1 MTIAIIGLGYV
12 GIQLATAFG
21 RSRRT
26 VGFDVDRAKLDQYR
40 AGVDPSGELTAQA
53 LSRAS
58 ELFLT
63 SNPDDLIGAKF
74 MIIAVPTPVDSANQP
89 DFGPLIKASEMVGS
103 ALRKGATVIYESTV
117 YPGATEE
124 VCIPILEKTSGMKWK
139 RDFHIGY
146 SPERINPG
154 DPEHGLA
161 QITKIVSADD
171 DETLDQL
178 AVLYASIVEA
188 GVHRV
193 SSIRVAEAAKVIE
206 NTQRDL
212 NIALVN
218 ELAMIFD
225 RLDIDSNEVFKA
237 AETKW
242 NFHRFRPGLV
252 GGHCIGVDP
261 YYLTHKAQSIGYDSR
276 VILAGRRIND
286 EMAEYVAEKTMTELR
301 NAGVA
306 LSGAVVTVLGV
317 AFKENCADTRNSQ
330 VFKLIAALESNGIN
344 VQVVDPLV
352 NLVEVEQQHHI
363 DLQSLGDIK
372 AADGLVVAVAH
383 EVFLQNPTTLVQ
395 QLLKPSGVLI
405 DIKSAFTSAVI
416 SDDSQRYWSL

>member
-26 VGFDVDRAKLDQYR
+26 VGFDLDRAKLDQYR

-58 ELFLT
+58 ELVLT

-74 MIIAVPTPVDSANQP
+74 MIIAVPTPVDSANKP

-124 VCIPILEKTSGMKWK
+124 VCLPILEKTSGMKWK

-161 QITKIVSADD
+161 HITKIVSADD
-171 DETLDQL
+171 DDTLDQL
-178 AVLYASIVEA
+178 AVLYGSIVEA

-225 RLDIDSNEVFKA
+225 RLGIDSNEVFKA

-286 EMAEYVAEKTMTELR
+286 EMAEYVAEKTMTELL
-301 NAGVA
+301 NAGVT

-317 AFKENCADTRNSQ
+317 AFKENIADTRNSQ
-330 VFKLIAALESNGIN
+330 VFKLIATLESNGIS

-352 NLVEVEQQHHI
+352 NSVEVEQQHHI
-363 DLQSLGDIK
+363 GLQSLRDIK
-372 AADGLVVAVAH
+372 AADGLILAVAH
-383 EVFLQNPTTLVQ
+383 GMFLQNPRTLVK
-395 QLLKPSGVLI
+395 QLLKPRGVLI
-405 DIKSAFTSAVI
+405 DIKSAFTSTVL
-416 SDDSQRYWSL
+416 SDNAQRYWSL

>member
-26 VGFDVDRAKLDQYR
+26 VGFDVDRVKLDQYR

-89 DFGPLIKASEMVGS
+89 DFGSLIKASEMVGS

-124 VCIPILEKTSGMKWK
+124 VCLPILEKTSGMKWK

-178 AVLYASIVEA
+178 ALLYASIVEA

-301 NAGVA
+301 NAGMA

-317 AFKENCADTRNSQ
+317 TFKENCADTRNSQ

-363 DLQSLGDIK
+363 DLQSLGGIK
-372 AADGLVVAVAH
+372 VADGLVVAVAH
-383 EVFLQNPTTLVQ
+383 EVFLQNPTTLVK
-395 QLLKPSGVLI
+395 QLLKPIGVLI
-405 DIKSAFTSAVI
+405 DIKSAFTSTVI
-416 SDDSQRYWSL
+416 SDDNQRYWSL

>member
-1 MTIAIIGLGYV
+1 
-12 GIQLATAFG
+12 
-21 RSRRT
+21 
-26 VGFDVDRAKLDQYR
+26 
-40 AGVDPSGELTAQA
+40 
-53 LSRAS
+53 
-58 ELFLT
+58 
-63 SNPDDLIGAKF
+63 
-74 MIIAVPTPVDSANQP
+74 
-89 DFGPLIKASEMVGS
+89 MVGS

-117 YPGATEE
+117 YPGATED
-124 VCIPILEKTSGMKWK
+124 VCLPILEKTSGMKWK

-161 QITKIVSADD
+161 DITKIVSADD
-171 DETLDQL
+171 DDTLDQL
-178 AVLYASIVEA
+178 AVLYGSIVEA

-225 RLDIDSNEVFKA
+225 RLGIDSNEVFKA

-306 LSGAVVTVLGV
+306 LSAAVVTVLGV
-317 AFKENCADTRNSQ
+317 TFKENCADTRNSQ
-330 VFKLIAALESNGIN
+330 VFKLIAALELNGIN

-352 NLVEVEQQHHI
+352 NSVEVEQQHHI
-363 DLQSLGDIK
+363 GLQSLRDIK
-372 AADGLVVAVAH
+372 AADGLILAVAH
-383 EVFLQNPTTLVQ
+383 GVFLQNPTTLVK
-395 QLLKPSGVLI
+395 QLLKPRGALV
-405 DIKSAFTSAVI
+405 DIKSAFTSEVV
-416 SDDSQRYWSL
+416 SDDAQRYWSL

>member
-26 VGFDVDRAKLDQYR
+26 VGFDVDRVKLDQYR

-53 LSRAS
+53 LRRAS

-63 SNPDDLIGAKF
+63 SNPDNLIGAKF
-74 MIIAVPTPVDSANQP
+74 MIIAVPTPVDSDNQP
-89 DFGPLIKASEMVGS
+89 DLGPLIKASEMVGS

-317 AFKENCADTRNSQ
+317 TFKENCADTRNSQ

-363 DLQSLGDIK
+363 DSQSLGGIK

>member
-26 VGFDVDRAKLDQYR
+26 VGFDLDRAKLDQYR

-58 ELFLT
+58 ELVLT

-74 MIIAVPTPVDSANQP
+74 MIIAVPTPVDSANKP

-124 VCIPILEKTSGMKWK
+124 ICLPILEKTSGMKWK

-161 QITKIVSADD
+161 HITKIVSADD
-171 DETLDQL
+171 DDTLDQL

-225 RLDIDSNEVFKA
+225 RLGIDSNEVFKA

-301 NAGVA
+301 NAGVT

-317 AFKENCADTRNSQ
+317 AFKENIADTRNSQ
-330 VFKLIAALESNGIN
+330 VFKLIATLESNGIH

-352 NLVEVEQQHHI
+352 NSVEVEQQHHI
-363 DLQSLGDIK
+363 GLQSLRDIK
-372 AADGLVVAVAH
+372 AADGLILAVAH
-383 EVFLQNPTTLVQ
+383 GMFLQNPRTLVK
-395 QLLKPSGVLI
+395 QLLKPRGVLI
-405 DIKSAFTSAVI
+405 DIKSAFTSTVV
-416 SDDSQRYWSL
+416 SDDAQRYWSL

>member
-1 MTIAIIGLGYV
+1 
-12 GIQLATAFG
+12 
-21 RSRRT
+21 
-26 VGFDVDRAKLDQYR
+26 
-40 AGVDPSGELTAQA
+40 
-53 LSRAS
+53 
-58 ELFLT
+58 
-63 SNPDDLIGAKF
+63 
-74 MIIAVPTPVDSANQP
+74 
-89 DFGPLIKASEMVGS
+89 
-103 ALRKGATVIYESTV
+103 
-117 YPGATEE
+117 
-124 VCIPILEKTSGMKWK
+124 
-139 RDFHIGY
+139 
-146 SPERINPG
+146 
-154 DPEHGLA
+154 LA
-161 QITKIVSADD
+161 QIIKIVSADD

-317 AFKENCADTRNSQ
+317 TFKENCADTRNSQ
-330 VFKLIAALESNGIN
+330 VFKLIATLESNGIN

-363 DLQSLGDIK
+363 DLQSLGGIK

>member
-1 MTIAIIGLGYV
+1 
-12 GIQLATAFG
+12 
-21 RSRRT
+21 
-26 VGFDVDRAKLDQYR
+26 
-40 AGVDPSGELTAQA
+40 
-53 LSRAS
+53 
-58 ELFLT
+58 
-63 SNPDDLIGAKF
+63 
-74 MIIAVPTPVDSANQP
+74 
-89 DFGPLIKASEMVGS
+89 
-103 ALRKGATVIYESTV
+103 
-117 YPGATEE
+117 
-124 VCIPILEKTSGMKWK
+124 MKWK

-161 QITKIVSADD
+161 HITKIVSADD
-171 DETLDQL
+171 DDTLDQL
-178 AVLYASIVEA
+178 AVLYASIVKA

-225 RLDIDSNEVFKA
+225 RLGIDSNEVFKA

-286 EMAEYVAEKTMTELR
+286 EMAEYVAEKTMTELL
-301 NAGVA
+301 NAGVT
-306 LSGAVVTVLGV
+306 LSGAVVIVLGV
-317 AFKENCADTRNSQ
+317 AFKENIADTRNSQ
-330 VFKLIAALESNGIN
+330 VFKLIAALELNGIN

-352 NLVEVEQQHHI
+352 NSVEVEQQHNI
-363 DLQSLGDIK
+363 GLQSLGDIK
-372 AADGLVVAVAH
+372 AADGLILAVAH
-383 EVFLQNPTTLVQ
+383 
-395 QLLKPSGVLI
+395 
-405 DIKSAFTSAVI
+405 
-416 SDDSQRYWSL
+416 

>member
-26 VGFDVDRAKLDQYR
+26 VGFDLDRAKLDQYR

-58 ELFLT
+58 ELVLT

-74 MIIAVPTPVDSANQP
+74 MIIAVPTPVDSANKP

-124 VCIPILEKTSGMKWK
+124 VCLPILEKTSGMKWK

-161 QITKIVSADD
+161 HITKIVSADD
-171 DETLDQL
+171 DDTLDQL

-225 RLDIDSNEVFKA
+225 RLGIDSNEVFKA

-301 NAGVA
+301 NAGVT

-317 AFKENCADTRNSQ
+317 AFKENIADTRNSQ
-330 VFKLIAALESNGIN
+330 VFKLIATLESNGIS

-352 NLVEVEQQHHI
+352 NSVEVEQQHHI
-363 DLQSLGDIK
+363 GLQSLRDIK
-372 AADGLVVAVAH
+372 AADGLILAVAH
-383 EVFLQNPTTLVQ
+383 GVFLQNPTTLVK
-395 QLLKPSGVLI
+395 QLLKPRGVLI
-405 DIKSAFTSAVI
+405 DIKSAFTSTVL
-416 SDDSQRYWSL
+416 SDNAQRYWSL

>member
-26 VGFDVDRAKLDQYR
+26 VGFDIDRAKLDQYR

-74 MIIAVPTPVDSANQP
+74 MIIAVPTPVDSDNQP

-317 AFKENCADTRNSQ
+317 TFKENCADTRNSQ

-363 DLQSLGDIK
+363 ELQSLGGIK

-405 DIKSAFTSAVI
+405 DIKSAFTSAVL

>member
-26 VGFDVDRAKLDQYR
+26 IGFDLDRAKLDQYR

-58 ELFLT
+58 ELVLT
-63 SNPDDLIGAKF
+63 SNPGDLIGAKF
-74 MIIAVPTPVDSANQP
+74 MIIVVPTPVDSANKP

-124 VCIPILEKTSGMKWK
+124 VCIPILEETSGMKWK

-161 QITKIVSADD
+161 HITKIVSADD
-171 DETLDQL
+171 DDTLDQL
-178 AVLYASIVEA
+178 AVLYGSIVEA

-225 RLDIDSNEVFKA
+225 RLGIDSNEVFKA

-286 EMAEYVAEKTMTELR
+286 EMAEYVAEKTMTELL
-301 NAGVA
+301 NAGVT

-330 VFKLIAALESNGIN
+330 VFKLITALESNGIH
-344 VQVVDPLV
+344 VQVIDPLV
-352 NLVEVEQQHHI
+352 NSVEVEQQHHI
-363 DLQSLGDIK
+363 GLQSLRDIK
-372 AADGLVVAVAH
+372 TADGLILAVAH
-383 EVFLQNPTTLVQ
+383 GVFLQNPRTLVK
-395 QLLKPSGVLI
+395 QLLKPTGVLI
-405 DIKSAFTSAVI
+405 DIKSAFTSAVV
-416 SDDSQRYWSL
+416 SDDAQRYWSL